1 MPDIEPML
9 EYNYSNFSLKTVHMI
24 CVSLYLA
31 VCIPIYCF
39 LSYDIKTEKEVM
51 KHMSDVCIN
60 ITGTKFYRVSKRN
73 IIIDETKCNSNQN
86 IMYLTNHSSVSDF
99 FIDSRITY
107 HTSKVIALTKT
118 ITFLPLIS
126 LLSYLSS
133 YNIFISHGKTKSEII
148 KNMEKIHNICEKDK
162 NRILTLYPEG
172 MRRPHR
178 PNVSSCLK
186 KGFIYHSFE
195 HSIPIQIIHTTNKD
209 YVIDEQNIQ
218 IHKDTNLFTYY
229 GSKIDPVKLRKKFEK
244 KHKKEYTKD
253 DYYNDIY
260 SEWCKIWKHM
270 DTFRIEKYREQGLSY
285 EESIEKMKELATK
298 YPVLENKILKDDVE
312 LGTPFLLIRSL
323 LWSVIY
329 FIIFKVIEKIF
340 DIFNS
345 CSNKTNQ
352 IIDAISTTGIELQSN
367 TCVTSDKK
375 NNFCTLLS
383 KLGSPFLSNLIKS
396 PASPVI

>member
-1 MPDIEPML
+1 
-9 EYNYSNFSLKTVHMI
+9 
-24 CVSLYLA
+24 
-31 VCIPIYCF
+31 
-39 LSYDIKTEKEVM
+39 
-51 KHMSDVCIN
+51 
-60 ITGTKFYRVSKRN
+60 
-73 IIIDETKCNSNQN
+73 
-86 IMYLTNHSSVSDF
+86 
-99 FIDSRITY
+99 
-107 HTSKVIALTKT
+107 
-118 ITFLPLIS
+118 
-126 LLSYLSS
+126 
-133 YNIFISHGKTKSEII
+133 
-148 KNMEKIHNICEKDK
+148 MEKIHNICEKDK

-178 PNVSSCLK
+178 PNVSSCIK

-323 LWSVIY
+323 LCSVIY
-329 FIIFKVIEKIF
+329 FIIFKLWNIYRLR
-340 DIFNS
+340 
-345 CSNKTNQ
+345 CSKRYF
-352 IIDAISTTGIELQSN
+352 
-367 TCVTSDKK
+367 V
-375 NNFCTLLS
+375 FCFIYYTL
-383 KLGSPFLSNLIKS
+383 
-396 PASPVI
+396 

>member
-1 MPDIEPML
+1 
-9 EYNYSNFSLKTVHMI
+9 
-24 CVSLYLA
+24 
-31 VCIPIYCF
+31 
-39 LSYDIKTEKEVM
+39 
-51 KHMSDVCIN
+51 
-60 ITGTKFYRVSKRN
+60 
-73 IIIDETKCNSNQN
+73 
-86 IMYLTNHSSVSDF
+86 
-99 FIDSRITY
+99 
-107 HTSKVIALTKT
+107 
-118 ITFLPLIS
+118 
-126 LLSYLSS
+126 
-133 YNIFISHGKTKSEII
+133 
-148 KNMEKIHNICEKDK
+148 
-162 NRILTLYPEG
+162 
-172 MRRPHR
+172 
-178 PNVSSCLK
+178 
-186 KGFIYHSFE
+186 
-195 HSIPIQIIHTTNKD
+195 
-209 YVIDEQNIQ
+209 
-218 IHKDTNLFTYY
+218 
-229 GSKIDPVKLRKKFEK
+229 
-244 KHKKEYTKD
+244 
-253 DYYNDIY
+253 
-260 SEWCKIWKHM
+260 M

>member
-1 MPDIEPML
+1 MTDIEPML
-9 EYNYSNFSLKTVHMI
+9 EYNYSNFSLKSVYMI

-31 VCIPIYCF
+31 FCIPIYCF
-39 LSYDIKTEKEVM
+39 LNYDIKTEKEVM
-51 KHMSDVCIN
+51 KYMSDVCIN
-60 ITGTKFYRVSKRN
+60 ITGMKYYRVSKRD
-73 IIIDETKCNSNQN
+73 IIIDEANGSNNTN

-99 FIDSRITY
+99 FIDARVTRY
-107 HTSKVIALTKT
+107 TSKVIALNKT
-118 ITFLPLIS
+118 ISFLPLIS

-133 YNIFISHGKTKSEII
+133 YNIFIAQGKTKSEII
-148 KNMEKIHNICEKDK
+148 KNMEKIHTICEKDK

-178 PNVSSCLK
+178 PNVSASLK
-186 KGFIYHSFE
+186 KGFIYYSFE
-195 HSIPIQIIHTTNKD
+195 HNIPIQIIHTTNKD

-218 IHKDTNLFTYY
+218 IHNDMNVFTYY

-260 SEWCKIWKHM
+260 SEWCKIWKRM
-270 DTFRIEKYREQGLSY
+270 DAFRIDTYREQGLSH
-285 EESIEKMKELATK
+285 EESIEKMNKQAEK
-298 YPVLENKILKDDVE
+298 YPVLESTILKDDVE
-312 LGTPFLLIRSL
+312 HGTPFLLMRSL

-329 FIIFKVIEKIF
+329 FIIYKAIGKIF
-340 DIFNS
+340 DVFNS

-352 IIDAISTTGIELQSN
+352 IIDTVKTGGIDIPSD
-367 TCVTSDKK
+367 TCNILNKPK
-375 NNFCTLLS
+375 NLCSLLS

-396 PASPVI
+396 PASAVI